1 MVLEMQRQMEDDKM
15 QKALAAERKKAAYLE
30 KQKAKVQE
38 YQAKKAQEEQE
49 KRLKADKEKDMAT
62 SQRKKFLKEQ
72 ESKKKQIAD
81 YKRKKME
88 AEEMLANADLPFE
101 DFYPGPDIV
110 WTLSHDEVHYVTK
123 GRAEMTYHLP
133 PLMKETGTVI
143 AEAGSVYLLPRGC
156 RVVWRV
162 LGGEPFRHL
171 CICIPNTN
179 YPSRTAPSVAKR
191 A

>member
-1 MVLEMQRQMEDDKM
+1 MMVLEMQRQMEDDKM

-49 KRLKADKEKDMAT
+49 KRLKADKEKDMAA

-88 AEEMLANADLPFE
+88 AEEMLANADLPEYEDDFE
-101 DFYPGPDIV
+101 QSYEPKSSYVETKKKKLKPHPVAPLDDEDRYLEEI
-110 WTLSHDEVHYVTK
+110 LSK
-123 GRAEMTYHLP
+123 
-133 PLMKETGTVI
+133 
-143 AEAGSVYLLPRGC
+143 
-156 RVVWRV
+156 
-162 LGGEPFRHL
+162 
-171 CICIPNTN
+171 N
-179 YPSRTAPSVAKR
+179 YI
-191 A
+191 